1 MLEYFLMDKWVPGI
15 CIVFSAVFASTAY
28 FLWETNISIA
38 SDTITQKDSDEEFAL
53 SGESLDKLKILIV
66 PGHDFDN
73 YGAKFKELK
82 EEELNLEL
90 GQKLFNFLDKEDSF
104 EVFITRDGNG
114 YTKTFKEYLS
124 NSKSI
129 QEFIDKNKKE
139 TKNKTQSGQFEPVN
153 VVEHNIVSED
163 IALNLYGINK
173 WSNEKEIDLIIH
185 IHFNDYPR
193 GDVTRAGKYDGFSIY
208 IPSKTMTSYFESK
221 TLAQKIKY
229 SLSEYF
235 DYSNLPVEKD
245 IVIENS
251 DLIAV
256 GSNNTLENSASVLI
270 EYGYI
275 YESIFYDKEKR
286 KENLDKAAYQTYVS
300 IKDFFLN

>member
-1 MLEYFLMDKWVPGI
+1 MDKWVPGI

>member
-1 MLEYFLMDKWVPGI
+1 
-15 CIVFSAVFASTAY
+15 
-28 FLWETNISIA
+28 
-38 SDTITQKDSDEEFAL
+38 
-53 SGESLDKLKILIV
+53 
-66 PGHDFDN
+66 
-73 YGAKFKELK
+73 
-82 EEELNLEL
+82 
-90 GQKLFNFLDKEDSF
+90 
-104 EVFITRDGNG
+104 
-114 YTKTFKEYLS
+114 
-124 NSKSI
+124 
-129 QEFIDKNKKE
+129 
-139 TKNKTQSGQFEPVN
+139 
-153 VVEHNIVSED
+153 VEHNIVSED